1 VEGAGPRPPS
11 ELFADPGD
19 ANRWCGRVGSSGRA
33 GCHTVHG
40 HDLVPL
46 ASKAVEVGLA
56 CGVHFDDAIRA
67 VNVDAKAALPPH
79 QLVEE
84 PHRRTRPGRRRAD
97 PPREFVFPLQVLQ
110 VLRSKCSENSNESSE
125 AILKVA
131 AL

>member
-1 VEGAGPRPPS
+1 MEGAGPRPPS

-84 PHRRTRPGRRRAD
+84 PHRRTRPDGGRIHH
-97 PPREFVFPLQVLQ
+97 ENSCS
-110 VLRSKCSENSNESSE
+110 RSKCSENSNESSE